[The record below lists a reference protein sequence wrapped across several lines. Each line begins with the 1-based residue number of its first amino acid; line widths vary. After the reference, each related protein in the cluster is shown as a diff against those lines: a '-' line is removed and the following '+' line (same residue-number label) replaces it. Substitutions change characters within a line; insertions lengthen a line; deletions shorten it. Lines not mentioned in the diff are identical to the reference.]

1 MKWIF
6 FGYIAFVGLL
16 IFCIGITFTASPA
29 RDNRTIYVPY
39 GGALSTLDPGRVGDT
54 IGAMMVGPIY
64 ECLYNYKYGQQPYE
78 LFPEVASGMPQ
89 VSADG
94 LTMTIKLRHGIHFYD
109 PEKKVFPDGE
119 GPEVKAKD
127 VIYSFKRVC
136 DFNLGSSNY
145 SGVFEDKIVGLP
157 AWWDYTKPHLPDQID
172 WDKPVEGF
180 KILDD
185 YTIQLKFT
193 EPNPQMIF
201 NLAHEPTS
209 VVSRQ
214 AVEFW
219 KDQFGKH
226 PVGTGPYMMVQN
238 LPEQQIIMEANP
250 VYRGRPDV
258 DGGAIVPAEERLP
271 HINRIQYQY
280 FDEPLP
286 EWMLFEQGFLDVA
299 GIPKEKFNS
308 AISATGDLTPQLKER
323 GVVLTKM
330 VEAVTE
336 YVGFN
341 MQDPI
346 VGKNKPLRQAMS
358 LAYDRETF
366 IRNFL
371 NGRGTPCIGPIPPG
385 FPTFD
390 ANRMNPYTQ
399 LNLALARQ
407 KMREAERING
417 GPIPP
422 LSLLMRDADTN
433 SRQMADYFVGQMRQ
447 IGITV
452 VPEFRDFARWI
463 ERVDNRQTQIF
474 DAGWEADYPDEQNF
488 LQLFYGKNAPA
499 GGVNSTAYV
508 NPAFDALYD
517 KAAAMNDS
525 PARRAL
531 YRQMEDIVMEDC
543 CWLLQEYPVLY
554 SLRYDWMGN
563 MIPMNYGHG
572 TIAHYELDSALR
584 AKRLKKF

>member
-1 MKWIF
+1 
-6 FGYIAFVGLL
+6 
-16 IFCIGITFTASPA
+16 
-29 RDNRTIYVPY
+29 
-39 GGALSTLDPGRVGDT
+39 
-54 IGAMMVGPIY
+54 
-64 ECLYNYKYGQQPYE
+64 
-78 LFPEVASGMPQ
+78 
-89 VSADG
+89 
-94 LTMTIKLRHGIHFYD
+94 
-109 PEKKVFPDGE
+109 
-119 GPEVKAKD
+119 
-127 VIYSFKRVC
+127 
-136 DFNLGSSNY
+136 
-145 SGVFEDKIVGLP
+145 
-157 AWWDYTKPHLPDQID
+157 
-172 WDKPVEGF
+172 
-180 KILDD
+180 
-185 YTIQLKFT
+185 
-193 EPNPQMIF
+193 
-201 NLAHEPTS
+201 
-209 VVSRQ
+209 
-214 AVEFW
+214 
-219 KDQFGKH
+219 
-226 PVGTGPYMMVQN
+226 
-238 LPEQQIIMEANP
+238 
-250 VYRGRPDV
+250 
-258 DGGAIVPAEERLP
+258 
-271 HINRIQYQY
+271 
-280 FDEPLP
+280 
-286 EWMLFEQGFLDVA
+286 
-299 GIPKEKFNS
+299 
-308 AISATGDLTPQLKER
+308 
-323 GVVLTKM
+323 M

-488 LQLFYGKNAPA
+488 FQLFYGKNAPA

-508 NPAFDALYD
+508 NPAFDALYV